1 MQHLLLVDETFDLN
15 FTPEYYLSI
24 QFSLDGF
31 SFCIRDGLQNKY
43 IYLFH
48 KEFSGNPKFLHRK
61 LKDIYSEFEI
71 LNGDFKRTKL
81 IFSSPG
87 RMMLLPKSFF
97 EERHGQ
103 AICQLNM
110 DLADDEEFC
119 CLPVKPFDQVLQM
132 AMPRKVKQ
140 FVNGKHPGV
149 VIQNELALQLSASAR
164 QTSLHPVMNVLLYRN
179 QLTLTL
185 LDQTTIRFCNS
196 FKYRNDND
204 LLYYILNVV
213 QSEQVNELTI
223 QLSGRVNKRSPI
235 YHLLR
240 QYFKD
245 VTIVSPSSEVY
256 YSYLFDQLPDARF
269 VNLLNDQ
276 E

>member
-15 FTPEYYLSI
+15 FTQEYHLSI

-61 LKDIYSEFEI
+61 LKDIYSEFDI
-71 LNGDFKRTKL
+71 LDADFKTTR
-81 IFSSPG
+81 IIYSSPG
-87 RMMLLPKSFF
+87 KMMLLPKSFA
-97 EERHGQ
+97 EEQAGQ
-103 AICQLNM
+103 AIYQLNL
-110 DLADDEEFC
+110 DLADDEELSF
-119 CLPVKPFDQVLQM
+119 LPVAAYDQVLLT
-132 AMPRKVKQ
+132 AVPRKVKR
-140 FVNGKHPGV
+140 FLNDKHPGIL
-149 VIQNELALQLSASAR
+149 IQNELELLLNKSVR
-164 QTSLHPVMNVLLYRN
+164 QTSMQPVLNAHLYRN

-185 LDQTTIRFCNS
+185 LDQRAIRFCNS

-204 LLYYILNVV
+204 LLYYILNVL
-213 QSEQVNELTI
+213 QSEQIDGPAI
-223 QLSGRVNKRSPI
+223 QLSGRVNKRYPI
-235 YHLLR
+235 YHQLR
-240 QYFKD
+240 QYFKN
-245 VTIVSPSSEVY
+245 VTIIQLNSDVY

-269 VNLLNDQ
+269 VNLLN